1 MMKMK
6 IKQGLADVCG
16 VWATEMR
23 NTFRDEGVLIFF
35 ILVPLFYPLLYSWIY
50 TNEVVREVPVAV
62 VDMSHSDMS
71 RSFIRQFDASPD
83 VSVALYC
90 NNLDEAKDAIG
101 RQQAFGVLYFPTDF
115 QNRVVRME
123 QSRVSVFCDMSFML
137 YYKAIFQ
144 TATAVAGEMNAGIQV
159 ERAGNWTD
167 REDEITTKPLDFD
180 EVQIFNSTGGYGNFI
195 IPGVLM
201 LIIQQTL
208 LLGVGLSMGTARER
222 LRRLVK
228 GRAVGAAASAAAASG
243 AVQPVGD
250 LPAGIPM
257 HAGVLGRALCYF
269 MIYAVVAAYI
279 TLVVPRMFGFTSLLR
294 PVDTLQF
301 MLPFVLACVF
311 FAMTLACFIRYREN
325 IILVVVFTSVPLL
338 FMSGVS
344 WPQSAIPE
352 AWQWFSSLFPST
364 FGIRGFVRMNTM
376 GALLSDVRT
385 EYVALWVQVAA
396 YFVATCLLYRWRR
409 NMLYGGLK
417 RE

>member
-228 GRAVGAAASAAAASG
+228 GCGCGGISRSRFRHGSASRRPSRRHPDACRSAGARTVLFHDLRRGDGLHHARRAAHVRFHVAVAARRHAAVHASFRAGVHIFLYGHVVFHPLQGEYNPRSGVHFG
-243 AVQPVGD
+243 AVPVHVGRV
-250 LPAGIPM
+250 LA
-257 HAGVLGRALCYF
+257 AERNTRGVAMVCLAVPFDVWHTRFCAHEYDGRAPCRCQDG
-269 MIYAVVAAYI
+269 I
-279 TLVVPRMFGFTSLLR
+279 RS
-294 PVDTLQF
+294 PVDTS
-301 MLPFVLACVF
+301 VCVF
-311 FAMTLACFIRYREN
+311 RCHVPALPLA
-325 IILVVVFTSVPLL
+325 
-338 FMSGVS
+338 
-344 WPQSAIPE
+344 A
-352 AWQWFSSLFPST
+352 
-364 FGIRGFVRMNTM
+364 
-376 GALLSDVRT
+376 
-385 EYVALWVQVAA
+385 EYVV
-396 YFVATCLLYRWRR
+396 
-409 NMLYGGLK
+409 
-417 RE
+417 